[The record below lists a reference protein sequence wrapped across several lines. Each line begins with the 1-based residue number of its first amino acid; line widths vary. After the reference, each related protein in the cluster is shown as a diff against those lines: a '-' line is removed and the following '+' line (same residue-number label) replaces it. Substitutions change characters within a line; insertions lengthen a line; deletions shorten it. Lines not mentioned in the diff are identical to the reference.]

1 MLITS
6 KGPTSSKIRTTDMN
20 RKELIELLQKFQT
33 NLKLMKTK
41 HIQHETS
48 YKTQINQLQKEIK
61 QLYDQRNIELE
72 LDSEKRIK
80 EREIMSKEIINLKLK
95 INQLSSAQTTINQIK
110 SQLKESNNQYNEMK
124 AQYNH
129 SKSMV
134 QSLTNELDKNIK
146 EIKLLKKKEQQ
157 QLDHEKN
164 IQHDVI
170 INDLKQQIQN
180 DTIIKYNLQQECNKW
195 KNSSTWS

>member
-72 LDSEKRIK
+72 LDSETRIK

-95 INQLSSAQTTINQIK
+95 INQLSSAQSTINQIPP
-110 SQLKESNNQYNEMK
+110 
-124 AQYNH
+124 
-129 SKSMV
+129 
-134 QSLTNELDKNIK
+134 
-146 EIKLLKKKEQQ
+146 
-157 QLDHEKN
+157 
-164 IQHDVI
+164 
-170 INDLKQQIQN
+170 
-180 DTIIKYNLQQECNKW
+180 
-195 KNSSTWS
+195 